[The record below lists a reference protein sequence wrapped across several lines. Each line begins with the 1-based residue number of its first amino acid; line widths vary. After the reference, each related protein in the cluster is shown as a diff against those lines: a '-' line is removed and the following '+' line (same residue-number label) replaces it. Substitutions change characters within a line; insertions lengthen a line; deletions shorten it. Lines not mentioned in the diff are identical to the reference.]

1 MDIFSQAQ
9 RSRIMRRVRSENTKP
24 EMAVRQL
31 AHKLGYRFRLHRKDL
46 PGRPDLVFA
55 GRGKIIFVHGCFW
68 HQHSCKRGGRVPATR
83 REYWVAKLERNVAR
97 DRAVLRKLRRL
108 GWSVMVVWECQT
120 KPGKLDRLAGR
131 ITRFLGDAKH

>member
-24 EMAVRQL
+24 EMAVRRL
-31 AHKLGYRFRLHRKDL
+31 AHGLGYRFRLHRKGL

-68 HQHSCKRGGRVPATR
+68 HQHGCKRGGRVPATR

-97 DRAVLRKLRRL
+97 DRSVLRKLRRL

-120 KPGKLDRLAGR
+120 KPGKLDRLTGR
-131 ITRFLGDAKH
+131 ITRFLGKTKH